1 MKKYLIYI
9 TLAFA
14 AMLTASSCHERYVT
28 YDDAEYVMFADTIAT
43 YPVQQDVEY
52 FSIPVVSTVTRDY
65 DRTFGVEIVDKG
77 NNAIEG
83 LHYRLQ
89 SNTVTIKAGETRADV
104 MVHGIYDNIEAEDQ
118 LTFQLRL
125 VMNDDLVM
133 PLYGKDTK
141 ANLMKVCPFDINAFT
156 GYCVFTSM
164 FLYDYSITGS
174 YQRLVYTAKHPT
186 EENTIICR
194 NWLNDGYDVTMKFH
208 TEDQLTFQLR
218 LVMNDDLVMPL
229 YGKDTKAQLMKVC
242 PFDINAFT
250 GYCVFTSMFLY
261 DYSLTGSYQRLVY
274 TEKHPTEEN
283 TIICRNWLN
292 DGYDVTMKFHPED
305 PLRRVV
311 TMDEGQVASDEGS
324 FFGTAHGDDKILVR
338 SSSINESLFFTC
350 GSYLYLWAEIYVEHL
365 GAPVGTVGHFYNIM
379 EWISDEEAE
388 RLRNEGM

>member
-1 MKKYLIYI
+1 MHMKKYLIYI

-65 DRTFGVEIVDKG
+65 DRTFGVEIIDKG

-104 MVHGIYDNIEAEDQ
+104 MVHGIYDNIKAEDQ

-174 YQRLVYTAKHPT
+174 YQRLVYT
-186 EENTIICR
+186 
-194 NWLNDGYDVTMKFH
+194 
-208 TEDQLTFQLR
+208 
-218 LVMNDDLVMPL
+218 
-229 YGKDTKAQLMKVC
+229 
-242 PFDINAFT
+242 
-250 GYCVFTSMFLY
+250 
-261 DYSLTGSYQRLVY
+261 
-274 TEKHPTEEN
+274 EKHPTEEN

-305 PLRRVV
+305 PLKRVV

-338 SSSINESLFFTC
+338 SSSLNESLFFTC
-350 GSYLYLWAEIYVEHL
+350 GSYLYLWAEIYVENL
-365 GAPVGTVGHFYNIM
+365 GEPVGTVGHFYNIM
-379 EWISDEEAE
+379 EWISDEEAQ